1 MLSGAGEHMDLAGK
15 QGSEIE
21 GGTGGEGELVG
32 SRTLSDA
39 QAGSSEDLSSE
50 SNTTSTTLNASQDPL
65 EGGSSRRQGSS
76 RGKVRQYVRSRL
88 PRLRWTAD
96 LHRCFVVAVERCGGQ
111 EKATP
116 KMVLQLMDVKGLTI
130 AHVKSHLQMYRSMKN
145 DESVQSDLNFWRG
158 GHFQP
163 HNNIWLQPTAA
174 TELNRSSQILN
185 LQQAEQSLQP
195 LNSFSSAKQKLEAEW
210 EMCRREYDAR
220 IALMM
225 LIEGRAGNSAT
236 SPTATAE
243 SRPAAQLMK
252 LLDNNSSEHHS
263 GGSTSSRGRTDGW
276 HFLSQH
282 PKRSPQDMD
291 RMENAN
297 YAYPGPSAGNSRP
310 LDRASSYTNI
320 FDGLPQS
327 NTSEI
332 FKRSSSHFLH
342 RPATMPEAV
351 PARYS
356 YEQQQEFESSLSQSR
371 PHSWPGTTAFSQ
383 SLALHPRYSSTDKA
397 AEHVT
402 LVDFLSLPER
412 GGHPGHMETT
422 SADGIQLDLTMA
434 TGPASEDDQSAQ
446 SSHSKSKLD
455 LDLTLDLSMSTR

>member
-1 MLSGAGEHMDLAGK
+1 
-15 QGSEIE
+15 
-21 GGTGGEGELVG
+21 
-32 SRTLSDA
+32 
-39 QAGSSEDLSSE
+39 
-50 SNTTSTTLNASQDPL
+50 
-65 EGGSSRRQGSS
+65 
-76 RGKVRQYVRSRL
+76 
-88 PRLRWTAD
+88 
-96 LHRCFVVAVERCGGQ
+96 
-111 EKATP
+111 
-116 KMVLQLMDVKGLTI
+116 
-130 AHVKSHLQMYRSMKN
+130 
-145 DESVQSDLNFWRG
+145 
-158 GHFQP
+158 
-163 HNNIWLQPTAA
+163 
-174 TELNRSSQILN
+174 
-185 LQQAEQSLQP
+185 
-195 LNSFSSAKQKLEAEW
+195 
-210 EMCRREYDAR
+210 MCRREYDAR

-225 LIEGRAGNSAT
+225 LMEGRAGNSAT

-252 LLDNNSSEHHS
+252 LLDDNSSEHHS

-282 PKRSPQDMD
+282 PKRSPQVHELIIMPVLVWSVSCKIKLSSYFFLFLFGSVLLYYIHPMPTPVKFHCSIPGKILINEPVYLTCLHALQDMD
-291 RMENAN
+291 RMEN
-297 YAYPGPSAGNSRP
+297 
-310 LDRASSYTNI
+310 
-320 FDGLPQS
+320 DGLPQS
-327 NTSEI
+327 NTRSEI

-356 YEQQQEFESSLSQSR
+356 YEQQQEFESSLSLSR
-371 PHSWPGTTAFSQ
+371 PHSWPGTTASSQ

-397 AEHVT
+397 AEHVP

-412 GGHPGHMETT
+412 RGHPGHMETT

>member
-1 MLSGAGEHMDLAGK
+1 
-15 QGSEIE
+15 
-21 GGTGGEGELVG
+21 
-32 SRTLSDA
+32 
-39 QAGSSEDLSSE
+39 
-50 SNTTSTTLNASQDPL
+50 
-65 EGGSSRRQGSS
+65 
-76 RGKVRQYVRSRL
+76 
-88 PRLRWTAD
+88 
-96 LHRCFVVAVERCGGQ
+96 
-111 EKATP
+111 
-116 KMVLQLMDVKGLTI
+116 
-130 AHVKSHLQMYRSMKN
+130 
-145 DESVQSDLNFWRG
+145 
-158 GHFQP
+158 
-163 HNNIWLQPTAA
+163 
-174 TELNRSSQILN
+174 
-185 LQQAEQSLQP
+185 
-195 LNSFSSAKQKLEAEW
+195 
-210 EMCRREYDAR
+210 MCRREYDAR

-225 LIEGRAGNSAT
+225 LMEGRAGNSAT

-252 LLDNNSSEHHS
+252 LLDDNSSEHHS

-282 PKRSPQDMD
+282 PKRSPQVHELIIMPVLVWSVSCKIKLSSYFFLFLFGSVLLYYIHPMPTPVKFHCSIPGKILINEPVYLTCLHALQDMD

-310 LDRASSYTNI
+310 LDRASSYTNL

-327 NTSEI
+327 NTRSEI

-356 YEQQQEFESSLSQSR
+356 YEQQQEFESSLSLSR
-371 PHSWPGTTAFSQ
+371 PHSWPGTTASSQ

-397 AEHVT
+397 AEHVP

-412 GGHPGHMETT
+412 RGHPGHMETT